1 MRRCRAAIISV
12 TVIAVVLCQRC
23 DSGRS
28 WGDRFSWGE
37 NPRAEK
43 AWLDLVKSEWGS
55 CPVEGKLNVE
65 IVEYKDDPLSELS
78 ERIGHPKAGSTFQID
93 FYIKS
98 REVFQVTARD
108 DDKTLVTIVADGIT
122 YTFDNGDVHSI
133 QRLWD
138 EDDYDELARL
148 WPLNIVT
155 AHLFPASHDLLFTL
169 EGVEAIQIG
178 SVASVQEGQDAD
190 ADTVDTVIRG
200 RARETPFWGYTF
212 EFAPNPRVLERQ
224 DYAEGEVIDEKTFSV
239 PFSGVESNGHPF
251 MRYATWHLVGGW
263 KISSELE
270 ELRVNVRKEE

>member
-1 MRRCRAAIISV
+1 MRRCRTSITCATII
-12 TVIAVVLCQRC
+12 VIALGQGC

-28 WGDRFSWGE
+28 WGDRLSWGE
-37 NPRAEK
+37 NHRVEK

-65 IVEYKDDPLSELS
+65 IVEYTDDPLSELS
-78 ERIGHPKAGSTFQID
+78 ERISHPKAGSTFQIE
-93 FYIKS
+93 FYIES
-98 REVFQVTARD
+98 REVFRVTARD
-108 DDKTLVTIVADGIT
+108 DDKTLVTIVADGST
-122 YTFDNGDVHSI
+122 YTFDSRDKFSI

-138 EDDYDELARL
+138 EEDYDELARL

-155 AHLFPASHDLLFTL
+155 AHLFPASHDLLLTL
-169 EGVEAIQIG
+169 EGAKAIQNG
-178 SVASVQEGQDAD
+178 TVTSAREDQDAN

-212 EFAPNPRVLERQ
+212 EFAPNPRVLKRQ

-239 PFSGVESNGHPF
+239 PLSGVESNDHPF

-263 KISSELE
+263 KIRSELE